1 MKKSIKILSVIA
13 LVGMALS
20 FSSCTKCVTCQVT
33 DPSGNVG
40 FDEEVCSDV
49 DDNIEHGQNQS
60 LCEADALL
68 TPGDTCLCST
78 TSYGASIW

>member
-20 FSSCTKCVTCQVT
+20 FSSCTKCITCQVT
-33 DPSGNVG
+33 DPS
-40 FDEEVCSDV
+40 DYSEEVCSDV

-60 LCEADALL
+60 LCEANALS
-68 TPGDTCLCST
+68 TPGDTCLCIT